1 MIGRRR
7 FEAKTREAVD
17 SDLALVRS
25 LFREYASEIQI
36 DLGFQNFEAELAS
49 LPGPYAPPAGA
60 ILLAEGSPHS
70 APLGVVAIRPL
81 LGDTCEMKRR
91 YIRPEVR
98 GAGIGAMLVD
108 AAVADARRRS
118 YSKIVLD
125 TLPHMNAAIHL
136 YESKGFRPRAVL
148 REPESRTVL

>member
-60 ILLAEGSPHS
+60 ILLAEGPHS
-70 APLGVVAIRPL
+70 EPLGVVAIRPL
-81 LGDTCEMKRR
+81 LGDTCEMKRL
-91 YIRPEVR
+91 YIRPGNGGLNSKRPSSARSAEV
-98 GAGIGAMLVD
+98 
-108 AAVADARRRS
+108 AVPPAFCPS
-118 YSKIVLD
+118 
-125 TLPHMNAAIHL
+125 
-136 YESKGFRPRAVL
+136 L
-148 REPESRTVL
+148 RE